1 MTQAECKVETY
12 KHIEKVREYIQLF
25 INKLY
30 ARGLEHDRA
39 KLENPELEVFTEYTP
54 KLSELTYDSP
64 EYREC
69 LEKMNGALQHHYAQ
83 YRHHPEHF
91 DNSINDMN
99 LIDIVEMFCDWK
111 AASERQLDG
120 NLLKSIEKNANRFNM
135 DPQLKRILINT
146 AKVYDE
152 QK

>member
-12 KHIEKVREYIQLF
+12 KHIEKVREYIQQF
-25 INKLY
+25 IVKIY
-30 ARGLEHDRA
+30 SRALEHDRA
-39 KLENPELEVFTEYTP
+39 KLEDPELEVFTEYTP

-69 LEKMNGALQHHYAQ
+69 LEKMNGTLQHHYAQ

-91 DNSINDMN
+91 DHGIEDMN

>member
-1 MTQAECKVETY
+1 MKVY
-12 KHIEKVREYIQLF
+12 SR
-25 INKLY
+25 
-30 ARGLEHDRA
+30 ALEHDRA
-39 KLENPELEVFTEYTP
+39 KLEDPELEVFTEYTP

-64 EYREC
+64 EYHEC
-69 LEKMNGALQHHYAQ
+69 LEKMNGVLQHHYAQ

-91 DNSINDMN
+91 DHGINDMN

-120 NLLKSIEKNANRFNM
+120 NLLKSIEKNADRFNI
-135 DPQLKRILINT
+135 DPQLKQILINT

-152 QK
+152 

>member
-12 KHIEKVREYIQLF
+12 KHIEKVREYIQQF
-25 INKLY
+25 IVKIY
-30 ARGLEHDRA
+30 SRALEHDRA
-39 KLENPELEVFTEYTP
+39 KLEDPELEVFTEYTP

-69 LEKMNGALQHHYAQ
+69 LEKMNGVLQHHYAQ

-91 DNSINDMN
+91 DHGIEDMN

-120 NLLKSIEKNANRFNM
+120 NLLKSIEKNADRFNM
-135 DPQLKRILINT
+135 DPQLKHILINT

>member
-12 KHIEKVREYIQLF
+12 KHIEKVREYIQQF
-25 INKLY
+25 IVKIY
-30 ARGLEHDRA
+30 SRALEHDRA
-39 KLENPELEVFTEYTP
+39 KLEDPELEVFTEYTP

-64 EYREC
+64 EYHEC
-69 LEKMNGALQHHYAQ
+69 LEKMNGVLQHHYAQ

-91 DNSINDMN
+91 DHGINDMN

-120 NLLKSIEKNANRFNM
+120 NLLKSIEKNADRFNI
-135 DPQLKRILINT
+135 DPQLKQILINT

>member
-1 MTQAECKVETY
+1 MKIYSRA
-12 KHIEKVREYIQLF
+12 
-25 INKLY
+25 
-30 ARGLEHDRA
+30 LEHDRA
-39 KLENPELEVFTEYTP
+39 KLEDPELEVFTEYTP

-64 EYREC
+64 EYHEC
-69 LEKMNGALQHHYAQ
+69 LEKMNGVLQHHYAQ

-91 DNSINDMN
+91 DHGINDMN

-120 NLLKSIEKNANRFNM
+120 NLLKSIEKNADRFNI
-135 DPQLKRILINT
+135 DPQLKQILINT

-152 QK
+152 

>member
-1 MTQAECKVETY
+1 
-12 KHIEKVREYIQLF
+12 
-25 INKLY
+25 
-30 ARGLEHDRA
+30 
-39 KLENPELEVFTEYTP
+39 
-54 KLSELTYDSP
+54 
-64 EYREC
+64 
-69 LEKMNGALQHHYAQ
+69 MNGALQHHYAQ

-91 DNSINDMN
+91 DNSVDDMN

-120 NLLKSIEKNANRFNM
+120 NLLKSIEKNANRFSM

-152 QK
+152 